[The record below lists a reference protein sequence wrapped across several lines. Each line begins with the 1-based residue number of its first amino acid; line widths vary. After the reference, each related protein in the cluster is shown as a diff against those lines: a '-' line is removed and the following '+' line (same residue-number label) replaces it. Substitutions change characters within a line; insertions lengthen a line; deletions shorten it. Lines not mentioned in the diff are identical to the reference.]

1 MPDQESS
8 GGLGAI
14 AKPLRPAAQL
24 VMLAVVVGCAVYTAG
39 GAVDTHIA
47 HIAQAAIDAPER
59 IALQDARDTL
69 LARAVVDSPDRTA
82 LKSEMIAKHAQF
94 EAAIAELTSRTTSL
108 EHSGNEQTLT
118 LNTIRVTLE
127 QVQKD
132 VMDIRNDQRAARGRV
147 H

>member
-1 MPDQESS
+1 
-8 GGLGAI
+8 
-14 AKPLRPAAQL
+14 
-24 VMLAVVVGCAVYTAG
+24 MLAVVVGCAVYTAG